1 MRCFKTLTHDVEV
14 KVQFQVN
21 FSYHQSFLTLMQ
33 LLNRRLDGWLLEL
46 QQLTMK
52 RGSHQ

>member
-1 MRCFKTLTHDVEV
+1 MRCFKTLPQDVEV

-46 QQLTMK
+46 QQLTME

>member
-1 MRCFKTLTHDVEV
+1 MRCLKTLTHDVEV

-21 FSYHQSFLTLMQ
+21 FSYHHSFLKLMQ
-33 LLNRRLDGWLLEL
+33 LLNRRLDGRLLEL
-46 QQLTMK
+46 QQLTME